1 MILLRVW
8 FYIVG
13 FVVVR
18 VEGEWL
24 ERFLNHLIGEG
35 IYAWDVTRR
44 AGALYAKMGIAGF
57 KRLRPVARKT
67 RCRVHIQQK
76 AGLPFWLARFKGR
89 VALLGGILFFIVASY
104 LATSF
109 VWLVRTTGTENTSPE
124 HILDIARRMGL
135 YPGAWKRSID
145 LGNVETG
152 VVLGT
157 KGLSWAKIR
166 AQGTVYTIEVIE
178 KAAQPAAEVDG
189 PCDIV
194 ASRDGT
200 IERLLVLM
208 GEARVREGSRV
219 SKGQV
224 LVSGAIYSSVPST
237 VPGGSPQ
244 VHVAKYL
251 RARAIVRARIPYS
264 SYQEVSLK
272 RTVLEPTG
280 QVRGAVLLRIGKT
293 QIILKIPGRSFE
305 QQQVDAHSLVPWL
318 GRNSSAYVE
327 VHKLEFRELA
337 AREVVLSVAEAKSIA
352 QGAATEAASLAIPAG
367 AERVD
372 VRSIVTE
379 LPGAVGVRVTID
391 TIQEIGVAK
400 PVTGR

>member
-1 MILLRVW
+1 MILIRVW
-8 FYIVG
+8 HYIVG

-57 KRLRPVARKT
+57 RRLRPVARKT
-67 RCRVHIQQK
+67 RCRVRIQRK

-89 VALLGGILFFIVASY
+89 LALLGGILFFIVASY

-109 VWLVRTTGTENTSPE
+109 VWLVRVTGAATTSPE
-124 HILDIARRMGL
+124 HILDVARRTGL
-135 YPGAWKRSID
+135 YPGAWKRSVD
-145 LGNVETG
+145 LPDVETS

-157 KGLSWAKIR
+157 KGLSWAKVR
-166 AQGTVYTIEVIE
+166 VQGTVYTIEVIE
-178 KAAQPAAEVDG
+178 KAPEPAVEVEG

-208 GEARVREGSRV
+208 GEARVKEGSQV
-219 SKGQV
+219 SRGQV
-224 LVSGAIYSSVPST
+224 LVSGAIYSYIAPST
-237 VPGGSPQ
+237 PGGSPQ
-244 VHVAKYL
+244 AHVAKYL
-251 RARAIVRARIPYS
+251 RARAIVKARIPYS
-264 SYQEVSLK
+264 AYQEVPLK

-280 QVRGAVLLRIGKT
+280 KARAAIMVRIGRT
-293 QIILKIPGRSFE
+293 QIMLKFPGTSFE
-305 QQQVDAHSLVPWL
+305 YWQVDSRSLLPWL
-318 GRNSSAYVE
+318 GRNSSAFIE
-327 VHKLEFRELA
+327 VHKLEIRELA
-337 AREVVLSVAEAKSIA
+337 LREVTLSAAEAKSVA
-352 QGAATEAASLAIPAG
+352 QGAATEAASSAIPAG
-367 AERVD
+367 AERAD
-372 VRSIVTE
+372 IRSIVTE

-391 TIQEIGVAK
+391 TIQDIGVAK

>member
-1 MILLRVW
+1 MILVRVW
-8 FYIVG
+8 FHIVG

-44 AGALYAKMGIAGF
+44 AGALYAKMGIPGF

-67 RCRVHIQQK
+67 RCRVRIERK

-89 VALLGGILFFIVASY
+89 IALLGGILFFVVASY
-104 LATSF
+104 LSASF
-109 VWLVRTTGTENTSPE
+109 VWIVRVMGTVNASPE
-124 HILDIARRMGL
+124 QILDIARRTGL
-135 YPGAWKRSID
+135 YPGAWKWSIN
-145 LGNVETG
+145 LSNVETG

-157 KGLSWAKIR
+157 KGLSWAKVR
-166 AQGTVYTIEVIE
+166 AQGTAYTIEVIE
-178 KAAQPAAEVDG
+178 KAAEPPPEVEG

-194 ASRDGT
+194 ASRDGV

-208 GEARVREGSRV
+208 GEARAKEGSRV

-224 LVSGAIYSSVPST
+224 LVSGAIYSSTPSP
-237 VPGGSPQ
+237 VPGGSAQ

-251 RARAIVRARIPYS
+251 RARAIVKARIPYS
-264 SYQEVSLK
+264 FYQEVSLR

-280 QVRGAVLLRIGKT
+280 QVRKAVLLRLGKT
-293 QIILKIPGRSFE
+293 QIILKIPGKDFG
-305 QQQVDAHSLVPWL
+305 QQEVDARSLIPWL
-318 GRNSSAYVE
+318 GRNSSAFVE
-327 VHKLEFRELA
+327 VHSLEFRELA
-337 AREVVLSVAEAKSIA
+337 PREITLSTSEAKTIA
-352 QGAATEAASLAIPAG
+352 QRAATEAASLAIPAG
-367 AERVD
+367 AERAD
-372 VRSIVTE
+372 VRSEVTE

-391 TIQEIGVAK
+391 TIQEIGEAR
-400 PVTGR
+400 PVISR